1 MADNFGLKIGVEG
14 EKEFKKALSDINNSM
29 KVLGSEMKLVDS
41 TFDKQDKS
49 VQALTARNEVL
60 NKNIEAQKQKIDTLR
75 SALENASSSF
85 GENDR
90 RTQAWQIQLNNA
102 EAALNGM
109 ERELKQNNDAL
120 DKTADE
126 FDDAEKEADQ
136 FGKEIKKTG
145 DETTTAGDK
154 FKKVGE
160 VLKGVGKAMAA
171 AVAAIG
177 TAAVATGKKL
187 FDMATE
193 TANIGDE
200 IDKTSQKLGMS
211 AEAYQEWDYV
221 LGQSGVEITSM
232 TTGLKTLTN
241 QIDDAKNGSDK
252 AAERFAKLG
261 ISMEDL
267 STMSRE
273 DIFAKV
279 VEGMQGM
286 ADSTDRAALANDLF
300 GKSGQNLTPL
310 FNSSAEATEELKN
323 KAHEL
328 GFVMSDEAVSAS
340 AAFNDSLDTLQ
351 RTFTG
356 VKNNIMGD
364 LLPSFTEIMTGLSEL
379 LVGGEDAK
387 NKIQHGAQ
395 EMVNSLAG
403 IIPQIVDILITL
415 ITAIAEIAPGIIEAL
430 VQGVVNNLPQ
440 IIEAASNIIVTF
452 LESLIAALPQIAQG
466 ALDLVMT
473 LVNAILENL
482 PLILETAIQV
492 IVTIATGIA
501 DALPTLIPTIVSVIM
516 QICTTLIDN
525 LPAILDAALQIII
538 GLAQGILDAIPVLI
552 EALPTVIESIINFI
566 INAIPMIID
575 AGIQLLTSLVTALPT
590 IIEAIVNALP
600 QIIDAIITG
609 ILGAIPQLI
618 EAGIK
623 LLTSLIQNLPLIIT
637 TIVNALPQIITS
649 IINAILSNIPLIIQ
663 AGIQLLISL
672 IKNLPT
678 IIVEIVKAVPQILSG
693 LVSAFGK
700 GVSQL
705 ADVGK
710 NLVRGLWDGITSL
723 ASWIWD
729 KVSGWAKSIW
739 DGICGFFGIHSP
751 SKKFA
756 ELGKYMSQGLGIG
769 FVDEMKEVDKDI
781 IRAIPSDFDI
791 NTRTHLNNVV
801 DDITPAG
808 RAYAATGTYGMSG
821 QVLVQVPLY
830 LDGNEITE
838 STGIIQ
844 SGRNMTY
851 KRALGVT

>member
-252 AAERFAKLG
+252 AAERFARLG

-279 VEGMQGM
+279 VEGMQSM

-310 FNSSAEATEELKN
+310 FNETAESTAALKQA
-323 KAHEL
+323 AHDL
-328 GFVMSDEAVSAS
+328 GFVMSDEAVAAS
-340 AAFNDSLDTLQ
+340 ADFNDSLDTLQ

-466 ALDLVMT
+466 ALDLVIT
-473 LVNAILENL
+473 LVNAILDNL
-482 PLILETAIQV
+482 PMILETAIQV

-663 AGIQLLISL
+663 AGIQLLTSL

-808 RAYAATGTYGMSG
+808 RAYAATGTRCLST
-821 QVLVQVPLY
+821 L
-830 LDGNEITE
+830 TE
-838 STGIIQ
+838 TRSP
-844 SGRNMTY
+844 NLP
-851 KRALGVT
+851 ALSKAAET